1 MGPTKNT
8 NSKEITANRLK
19 TIDRILTAYKAKKLA
34 IQAQQAQLDANTAEA
49 LCYEDVKERMSKAY
63 QRNKREKK
71 IRKLQQVKNHWL
83 GLS

>member
-19 TIDRILTAYKAKKLA
+19 TIDRILTALKARKLA
-34 IQAQQAQLDANTAEA
+34 IQAQQAQLDANTTES

-63 QRNKREKK
+63 QKNKRQKK
-71 IRKLQQVKNHWL
+71 INKLQQLQTHWK
-83 GLS
+83 GLN